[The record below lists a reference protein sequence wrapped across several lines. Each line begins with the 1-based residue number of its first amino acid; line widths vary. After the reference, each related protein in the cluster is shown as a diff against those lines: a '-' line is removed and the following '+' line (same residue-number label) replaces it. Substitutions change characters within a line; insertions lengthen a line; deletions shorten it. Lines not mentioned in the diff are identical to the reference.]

1 MAKKQATEE
10 VVIEITNRELVHNFV
25 PAIDHLGN
33 LAIKNI
39 DILTKVI
46 RARRSAKVVLEDH
59 NDTRQKIVELDCIKD
74 KDGKPQTELDES
86 TKAQRYTYKTTD
98 IEAETSN
105 RVVELL
111 DQKVKFKVTPIKLT
125 TLRNVDGLSAN
136 TIDSLYEFV
145 DID

>member
-1 MAKKQATEE
+1 MVKDHAQYGILYHHNDLSGAPFFSVSCFWPNPFFHFYYSVCTQHRD
-10 VVIEITNRELVHNFV
+10 IEHY
-25 PAIDHLGN
+25 
-33 LAIKNI
+33 
-39 DILTKVI
+39 
-46 RARRSAKVVLEDH
+46 